1 LCGTT
6 CIVIGLAGVTLA
18 GIDSSR
24 ALFVIN
30 TSLIGIGMGLS
41 SPVFLIAVQTS
52 MPKATLGTAT
62 STLQLSRSIGTA
74 IGVTLMGAIL
84 SFQVGQRLEHGPR
97 AASVA
102 SIPAEQRVPLAAA
115 QREVFGAAFL
125 AGLASVAFTLFAPRG
140 RLRRRLEERVQGG
153 EIGWAPAV
161 AGRTVGH
168 HRQGG

>member
-1 LCGTT
+1 VL
-6 CIVIGLAGVTLA
+6 
-18 GIDSSR
+18 
-24 ALFVIN
+24 N

-74 IGVTLMGAIL
+74 IGVTVMGAIL

-97 AASVA
+97 TPGVT
-102 SIPAEQRVPLAAA
+102 SIPAQVRGALAAA

-125 AGLASVAFTLFAPRG
+125 AGIASLAFTAFAPRG
-140 RLRRRLEERVQGG
+140 RLGRRAEERVQGG
-153 EIGWAPAV
+153 ETGWSDV
-161 AGRTVGH
+161 STVPGS
-168 HRQGG
+168 